1 MSWVAKRTSTDGPA
15 LADDF
20 LESYVSWRESCEAV
34 GTAYQ
39 WWRTCDPAQRG
50 LAFETY
56 IAALDREEIA
66 AQVHAD
72 RAERLHALNH

>member
-1 MSWVAKRTSTDGPA
+1 MSWVAKRASEDRPA
-15 LADDF
+15 LADEF

-34 GTAYQ
+34 TTSYQ
-39 WWRTCDPAQRG
+39 WWETCDPGQRG

-56 IAALDREEIA
+56 LAALDREEIA

-72 RAERLHALNH
+72 RSERLRALTP